1 MKIIAIF
8 LGAFAAAIVKRKYNE
23 PVSIEVKTEPAYE
36 LNKIVDNFVEV
47 VQDAI
52 KTVKETVNYSVDVPD
67 TSFSNRDTGVN
78 NDSVDNEVEKGL
90 VFGTKYDALIIES
103 ANRVSLNPALL
114 YRLLNQESR
123 FRDDIIS
130 GKTVSR
136 TGAMGIAQFMPA
148 TAIEWLGTT
157 KNALNPTVAIPGAA
171 RYLNWLKNQFG
182 GDEIKAVAAYNWGI
196 GNVKRKGLDK
206 APKETLDYIQRVY
219 YGV

>member
-8 LGAFAAAIVKRKYNE
+8 LGAFAAAIVKRKYSE
-23 PVSIEVKTEPAYE
+23 PDYPSAEKVSENPV
-36 LNKIVDNFVEV
+36 NVIVDKFVQV
-47 VQDAI
+47 VQDAVE
-52 KTVKETVNYSVDVPD
+52 TVKETVNYSVDIPD
-67 TSFSNRDTGVN
+67 ASFSNRDISVN
-78 NDSVDNEVEKGL
+78 NNSVDNDVEKGL
-90 VFGTKYDALIIES
+90 IFGTKYDNLIAES
-103 ANRVSLNPALL
+103 AKRVGLNPALL

-130 GKTVSR
+130 GKIVSR

-157 KNALNPTVAIPGAA
+157 KNALNPALAIPGAA
-171 RYLNWLKNQFG
+171 RYLNWLKNQFD

-196 GNVKRKGLDK
+196 GNVRRKGLDK